1 MQNMLMP
8 GPGAPA
14 PAGGMPEGAP
24 EGQPQGAPTL
34 DPAQIA
40 DARAHM
46 GVMMK
51 GLLGLAAM
59 PQGSLT
65 KQAVFNA
72 MGEMIAN
79 GAFSTP
85 QSKQQLVA
93 EMAQLP
99 DDESAIRRTIGQHLL
114 QMSQM
119 REQFHQ
125 HFGAEG

>member
-1 MQNMLMP
+1 MDNMLMP
-8 GPGAPA
+8 GAGPQMPQGGAP
-14 PAGGMPEGAP
+14 
-24 EGQPQGAPTL
+24 GQPQGAPTP

-59 PQGSLT
+59 PPGSLT

-93 EMAQLP
+93 EMAQMP

-119 REQFHQ
+119 RQQFHQ
-125 HFGAEG
+125 HFGEEG

>member
-1 MQNMLMP
+1 MGNMLMP
-8 GPGAPA
+8 GAGPQIAPS
-14 PAGGMPEGAP
+14 
-24 EGQPQGAPTL
+24 QPQGAPL
-34 DPAQIA
+34 GQPQGSPMPDPAQIA

-93 EMAQLP
+93 EMAQMP
-99 DDESAIRRTIGQHLL
+99 DDESAIRRAIGQHLL

-119 REQFHQ
+119 RQQFHQ
-125 HFGAEG
+125 HFGEEG